1 MLTLPESY
9 QTLEYIIQLLYL
21 KHFGN
26 GPLIYRI
33 INGSEFKNPDIDLI
47 AFEKVIHDQDSV

>member
-26 GPLIYRI
+26 GPLTYRI
-33 INGSEFKNPDIDLI
+33 INGSEFKNPEIDMI
-47 AFEKVIHDQDSV
+47 AFEKVMHDQGGI